1 MPVVSVPQDPSWANN
16 IYLLATTRA
25 FALMGTAYLVRSLY
39 NLLSPTWGSRLAS
52 VVAGKLSC
60 LPHIACIVTSQR
72 LKMRSCTIAGMSGLA
87 LEELNSDTLP
97 AEPGIAATDPDL
109 EANLTLNVQRPQR
122 SHDPHGPHQRAEVSP
137 QA

>member
-1 MPVVSVPQDPSWANN
+1 MPVVMVPQDPTWANN
-16 IYLLATTRA
+16 IYLLGTTRA

-39 NLLSPTWGSRLAS
+39 NLLAQTWDSRPAS

-60 LPHIACIVTSQR
+60 LPHIACIVASQR
-72 LKMRSCTIAGMSGLA
+72 LKTRSCPIAAVSGLA

-97 AEPGIAATDPDL
+97 AEPGATTIDPDL

-122 SHDPHGPHQRAEVSP
+122 SHDPHGPLQRAEANP
-137 QA
+137 QS